1 MTKPTEPTEPT
12 KLPIRQR
19 AERKSEIYIA
29 PHSSKPSKPPIP
41 IYQVTEMSMCSY
53 YETISSNHI
62 KDIPTSGYGLG
73 CR

>member
-1 MTKPTEPTEPT
+1 MTKPTEPT

-41 IYQVTEMSMCSY
+41 IYQVKGKCPSV
-53 YETISSNHI
+53 
-62 KDIPTSGYGLG
+62 
-73 CR
+73 